1 VGKFTGQGG
10 SLEVGVEKPIHAKGG
25 NFIEIGGTCGLQ
37 GGSAVKDWLTPVAEP
52 VKQEKDAAHVD
63 SLGQE

>member
-1 VGKFTGQGG
+1 
-10 SLEVGVEKPIHAKGG
+10 VGVEKPIHAERS
-25 NFIEIGGTCGLQ
+25 NFIEVGGICGLQ
-37 GGSAVKDWLTPVAEP
+37 GGLAVKDWLTPVAEP